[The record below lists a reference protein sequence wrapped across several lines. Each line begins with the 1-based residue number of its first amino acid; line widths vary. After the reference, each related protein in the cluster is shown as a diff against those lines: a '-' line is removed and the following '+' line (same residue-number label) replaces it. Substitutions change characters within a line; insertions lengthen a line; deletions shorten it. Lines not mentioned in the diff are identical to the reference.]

1 MCGHRTGCGPKAQE
15 EQQARRL
22 LLLAAGGRVTGKD
35 EVPGVL
41 KLEVESR

>member
-1 MCGHRTGCGPKAQE
+1 MVRALCGPKAQE

-22 LLLAAGGRVTGKD
+22 LLLAASERVTGKD